1 MTWNELV
8 ELVNSQ
14 LTEEQKEYDIAYI
27 DTPTYPQLNEY
38 GKHWV
43 VVASDKVKEI
53 SIS

>member
-14 LTEEQKEYDIAYI
+14 LTEEQKEYS
-27 DTPTYPQLNEY
+27 
-38 GKHWV
+38 KHWV